1 MNKNLVGFFLKASDA
16 GDEQDLSFC
25 SGWMS
30 RSVFKFTCKAVK
42 WTYKMIKAWLSWI
55 LGSSQSGF
63 IHLDVSEM
71 SLPAPGSLWRTQTSK
86 TESFIYIYIFFFFFL
101 HFHTHF
107 PACLSMTRLYDS
119 ALFSCRLERLSKA
132 VLQSPVITV
141 LGWKERK
148 GTTWK
153 LWVKRMF
160 YLFFVTNKFENYAK
174 GMYDLRVV
182 GKINVYANPRLLASL
197 LLNDN
202 EAMASNRKYYGA
214 ESELERPLKS
224 DNPIGKVKN
233 SFPLTLA
240 FWFSFWCVK
249 FNMPDIKPLTKT
261 QRLLFKIPFSFS
273 LSF

>member
-1 MNKNLVGFFLKASDA
+1 
-16 GDEQDLSFC
+16 
-25 SGWMS
+25 
-30 RSVFKFTCKAVK
+30 
-42 WTYKMIKAWLSWI
+42 
-55 LGSSQSGF
+55 
-63 IHLDVSEM
+63 
-71 SLPAPGSLWRTQTSK
+71 
-86 TESFIYIYIFFFFFL
+86 
-101 HFHTHF
+101 
-107 PACLSMTRLYDS
+107 
-119 ALFSCRLERLSKA
+119 
-132 VLQSPVITV
+132 
-141 LGWKERK
+141 
-148 GTTWK
+148 
-153 LWVKRMF
+153 MF

-224 DNPIGKVKN
+224 DNPIAKVKN

-261 QRLLFKIPFSFS
+261 QRILFKIPFSFS